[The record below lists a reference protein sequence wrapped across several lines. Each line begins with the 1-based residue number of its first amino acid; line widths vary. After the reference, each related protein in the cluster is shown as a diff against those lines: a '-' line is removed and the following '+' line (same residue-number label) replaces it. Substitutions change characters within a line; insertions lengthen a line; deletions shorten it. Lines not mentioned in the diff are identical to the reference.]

1 MGRFSG
7 WSGNSRRPRKSKFLS
22 LTPLHF
28 AVSERSKD
36 GVELLI
42 AKGADVN
49 AENEMNETPLHVAAG
64 HGWKELAELFI
75 SQGANVKARSRA
87 GLRPWHYAERA
98 GHKDLAELLRKHGGR
113 PRFYKLFSK

>member
-1 MGRFSG
+1 M
-7 WSGNSRRPRKSKFLS
+7 
-22 LTPLHF
+22 
-28 AVSERSKD
+28 
-36 GVELLI
+36 
-42 AKGADVN
+42 N